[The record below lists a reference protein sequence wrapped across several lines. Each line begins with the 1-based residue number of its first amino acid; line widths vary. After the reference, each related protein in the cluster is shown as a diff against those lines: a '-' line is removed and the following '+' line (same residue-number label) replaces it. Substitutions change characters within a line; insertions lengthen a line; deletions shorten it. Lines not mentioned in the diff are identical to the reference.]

1 MPHGKQTKKNAPGA
15 GTIRKKTVLRNGKE
29 YSYWEARFTVG
40 FDPGTGKQK
49 QKSVTGKTQKEVAQ
63 KLRQITN
70 ELDRGTYLEP
80 CKMTLGQWLDIW
92 QKTYLGSVKP
102 RTVEAY
108 QSDIKNHIKPAMGAI
123 KLEALNTP
131 DIQAF
136 YNRLFKPEAEDVKPL
151 SPKTIRLIHGILHK
165 SLQQAVAIGYLRFNP
180 TEACSLPRV
189 EHKELKPMDDIAI
202 SRFMAAV
209 QGHPYEAIFLVTLF
223 TGMRKGEVLG
233 LTWDHVDFAR
243 GTLLVNQQLQ
253 RLETGSGRKEERL
266 VSTKNSKGRQIT
278 PAPFVMDALRRQWK
292 EQALWRLQAGPSW
305 QETGLV
311 FTDQLGDYLPYWNVY
326 RDFKRLAAEI
336 GLPSLRFHDLRH
348 SYAVAAIRAGD
359 DIKTVQGNLG
369 HATAAFTLD
378 VYGHVTDQMKQASAA
393 RMEDF
398 IKRVSG
404 Q

>member
-1 MPHGKQTKKNAPGA
+1 
-15 GTIRKKTVLRNGKE
+15 
-29 YSYWEARFTVG
+29 
-40 FDPGTGKQK
+40 
-49 QKSVTGKTQKEVAQ
+49 
-63 KLRQITN
+63 
-70 ELDRGTYLEP
+70 
-80 CKMTLGQWLDIW
+80 MTLGQWLDIW

-108 QSDIKNHIKPAMGAI
+108 QSDIKNHIKPALGAI

-136 YNRLFKPEAEDVKPL
+136 YNRLFKPETENAKPL

-180 TEACSLPRV
+180 TEACALPRM

-209 QGHPYEAIFLVTLF
+209 HGHPYETIFLVTLF

-233 LTWDHVDFAR
+233 LTWDHVDFAKS
-243 GTLLVNQQLQ
+243 TLLVNQQLQ
-253 RLETGSGRKEERL
+253 RLESDSGRKEERL

-292 EQALWRLQAGPSW
+292 EQTLWRLQAGPSW
-305 QETGLV
+305 QENGLV
-311 FTDQLGDYLPYWNVY
+311 FTDQLGGCLPYWNVY

-393 RMEDF
+393 RMESF
-398 IKRVSG
+398 IQRVSG

>member
-1 MPHGKQTKKNAPGA
+1 MPRGKQNKKNASGA
-15 GTIRKKTVLRNGKE
+15 GSIRKKTVLRNGRE
-29 YSYWEARFTVG
+29 YSYWEARFTIG

-70 ELDRGTYLEP
+70 EIDRGTYLEP

-92 QKTYLGSVKP
+92 QKTYLGNVKP

-108 QSDIKNHIKPAMGAI
+108 RSDIKNHIKPALGAVR
-123 KLEALNTP
+123 LEALNTP

-136 YNRLFKPEAEDVKPL
+136 YNGLFKPEDETVRPL

-189 EHKELKPMDDIAI
+189 ERKELTPMDDIAI
-202 SRFMAAV
+202 SRFMTAV
-209 QGHPYEAIFLVTLF
+209 QGHPYEVIFLVTLF

-233 LTWDHVDFAR
+233 LTWDHVDFAK

-253 RLETGSGRKEERL
+253 RLENGNGQNEERL

-278 PAPFVMDALRRQWK
+278 PAPFVMDALRRQWR
-292 EQALWRLQAGPSW
+292 EQAQWRLQAGPGW
-305 QETGLV
+305 RENGFV
-311 FTDQLGDYLPYWNVY
+311 FTDRLGCCLPYWNVY
-326 RDFKRLAAEI
+326 RDFKRLATEI
-336 GLPSLRFHDLRH
+336 GLPDLRFHDLRH

-393 RMEDF
+393 RMETF
-398 IKRVSG
+398 IKRVCG

>member
-1 MPHGKQTKKNAPGA
+1 MPRGKQTKKNAPGA
-15 GTIRKKTVLRNGKE
+15 GTIRKKTVLRNGRE
-29 YSYWEARFTVG
+29 YSYWEARFTIG

-63 KLRQITN
+63 RLRQITS

-80 CKMTLGQWLDIW
+80 CKMTLGQWMDIW

-136 YNRLFKPEAEDVKPL
+136 YNRLFKPESENVKPL

-189 EHKELKPMDDIAI
+189 EHKALKPMDDIAI

-209 QGHPYEAIFLVTLF
+209 QGHPYEAVFLVTLF

-243 GTLLVNQQLQ
+243 GTLLVNQ
-253 RLETGSGRKEERL
+253 
-266 VSTKNSKGRQIT
+266 
-278 PAPFVMDALRRQWK
+278 
-292 EQALWRLQAGPSW
+292 
-305 QETGLV
+305 
-311 FTDQLGDYLPYWNVY
+311 
-326 RDFKRLAAEI
+326 
-336 GLPSLRFHDLRH
+336 
-348 SYAVAAIRAGD
+348 
-359 DIKTVQGNLG
+359 
-369 HATAAFTLD
+369 
-378 VYGHVTDQMKQASAA
+378 
-393 RMEDF
+393 
-398 IKRVSG
+398 
-404 Q
+404 